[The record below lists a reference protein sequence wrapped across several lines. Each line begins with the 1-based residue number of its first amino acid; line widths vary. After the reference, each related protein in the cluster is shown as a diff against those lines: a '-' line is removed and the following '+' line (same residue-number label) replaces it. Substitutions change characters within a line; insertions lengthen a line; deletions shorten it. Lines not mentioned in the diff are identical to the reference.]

1 MKRLLLC
8 ISILIVSIGT
18 FAETITGKVTNL
30 QGEAMPFVTV
40 SVLGRDSV
48 LVTGAITDEN
58 GRYSVEIKSSQSKVE
73 NQKSKDTKTKAQDA
87 SQQMRDQSGYILQA
101 SFVGYKTAFGG
112 PDFVLQEE
120 TEQLAEVEV
129 KAKRPLIERQM
140 DKLVMNVSQSP
151 LAAGSNGND
160 ILRRAPGV
168 RIDKDGN
175 ITVNGKSV
183 EIYIDGKPSYLS
195 GQQLKAMLDGTDGN
209 TIEKIEIISNPS
221 AKYDASGQGG
231 IINIK
236 TKRNMMRGLNG
247 MLSAAY
253 GGMYFGDVKRWL
265 QMDMVS
271 LNLNYRGEKTYTFGQ
286 LTQVFAQNDID
297 FETGRT
303 VPATGSA
310 PATSNYSHSGY
321 DIGFQYYMMKVGNDW
336 YIDSTNTF
344 GFIVQV
350 PYMVASQYVI
360 DGRNIGYTVQGT
372 DTTFS
377 TTSTSSRTKAPQHT
391 ANLNFTH
398 TFSEALER
406 ELTVNVDYNR
416 YSTRSRN
423 MQNTQYTGDVSN
435 VLALDINTR
444 QAANI
449 YSAKLD
455 FQTKFW
461 QTGMIETG
469 VKYALSST
477 DNNMTTD
484 SIRNGLLLSQTPQD
498 FTYREHVAA
507 AYISVG
513 KQFGEHWSVKLGLRG
528 EYTYSYGDWSSADSI
543 TRKSYFDPFPTAY
556 LGYTSSPLGRL
567 QQPIAVSASYTRRI
581 KRPNYWMLN
590 PFRTYLDAYSSQ
602 VGNTELSPEFNN
614 DVELHFSWTQYM
626 NLTFNFAHTQDMFS
640 QKTIILPDGTGQMLW
655 TNFGTCTTHGGNLSL
670 TELPIVPKLS
680 NSDSGLT
687 SNSGSGGAAKR
698 SIVGAWLA
706 LTVNTGWYHFLNR
719 SYDKHADGAPVY
731 LLGSHYGYVGGTLSA
746 YLPKDWIVTMDGN
759 WSSPMTTGYNH
770 SGSSY
775 YLNFGI
781 RKMYMQKGLIFNLN
795 VQDLARS
802 MVYSGVDMNQNTG
815 YSSWYK
821 NTIRQQRVMFSV
833 TWMFGQQQRT
843 KHRNVGDMDESSR
856 LGSSGGI
863 GGK

>member
-1 MKRLLLC
+1 MKRWLLC

-18 FAETITGKVTNL
+18 FAETITGKVTSR

-40 SVLGRDSV
+40 SVLSQDST
-48 LVTGAITDEN
+48 LVTGAITDEQ
-58 GRYSVEIKSSQSKVE
+58 GAYSLEAPS
-73 NQKSKDTKTKAQDA
+73 
-87 SQQMRDQSGYILQA
+87 RGYILQA

-303 VPATGSA
+303 MPATDSSKS
-310 PATSNYSHSGY
+310 TSNYSCSGY
-321 DIGFQYYMMKVGNDW
+321 DIGFQYYMMKAGNDW

-350 PYMVASQYVI
+350 PYMIASQSVI

-423 MQNTQYTGDVSN
+423 MQQNTQYSSDVSN
-435 VLALDINTR
+435 VLGLDINTR

-484 SIRNGLLLSQTPQD
+484 SIRNGLLLNQTPQN

-567 QQPIAVSASYTRRI
+567 QQPIAV
-581 KRPNYWMLN
+581 
-590 PFRTYLDAYSSQ
+590 
-602 VGNTELSPEFNN
+602 
-614 DVELHFSWTQYM
+614 
-626 NLTFNFAHTQDMFS
+626 
-640 QKTIILPDGTGQMLW
+640 TIGCSIR
-655 TNFGTCTTHGGNLSL
+655 F
-670 TELPIVPKLS
+670 
-680 NSDSGLT
+680 GLT
-687 SNSGSGGAAKR
+687 LMPIRRRWAIQTSRR
-698 SIVGAWLA
+698 SSTTMWNCISHG
-706 LTVNTGWYHFLNR
+706 R
-719 SYDKHADGAPVY
+719 S
-731 LLGSHYGYVGGTLSA
+731 T
-746 YLPKDWIVTMDGN
+746 
-759 WSSPMTTGYNH
+759 
-770 SGSSY
+770 
-775 YLNFGI
+775 
-781 RKMYMQKGLIFNLN
+781 
-795 VQDLARS
+795 
-802 MVYSGVDMNQNTG
+802 
-815 YSSWYK
+815 
-821 NTIRQQRVMFSV
+821 
-833 TWMFGQQQRT
+833 
-843 KHRNVGDMDESSR
+843 
-856 LGSSGGI
+856 
-863 GGK
+863 

>member
-1 MKRLLLC
+1 MKGRYVLLSFIMLT
-8 ISILIVSIGT
+8 IGVVGT
-18 FAETITGKVTNL
+18 FAETITGKVTNR

-40 SVLGRDSV
+40 SVLSKDSA
-48 LVTGAITDEN
+48 LLTGAITDEN
-58 GRYSVEIKSSQSKVE
+58 GRYSVEVKSQKSKDE
-73 NQKSKDTKTKAQDA
+73 NQKSKDAKPKAQDA
-87 SQQMRDQSGYILQA
+87 SQQMQDQSGYILQA
-101 SFVGYKTAFGG
+101 SFVGYKTAYGG

-303 VPATGSA
+303 MPATDSSKS
-310 PATSNYSHSGY
+310 TSNYSCSGY
-321 DIGFQYYMMKVGNDW
+321 DIGFQYYMMKAGNDW

-350 PYMVASQYVI
+350 PYMIASQSVI

-423 MQNTQYTGDVSN
+423 MQNTQYSSDVSN
-435 VLALDINTR
+435 VLGLDINTR

-484 SIRNGLLLSQTPQD
+484 SIRNGLLLNQTPQN

-602 VGNTELSPEFNN
+602 VGNTDLSPEFNN
-614 DVELHFSWTQYM
+614 DVELHFSWTQYL

-670 TELPIVPKLS
+670 TEMPIVPKYVTAE
-680 NSDSGLT
+680 DG
-687 SNSGSGGAAKR
+687 KR
-698 SIVGAWLA
+698 TMQGAWLA
-706 LTVNTGWYHFLNR
+706 LTVNAGWYHFLNR
-719 SYDKHADGAPVY
+719 SYDKQADGTPVY
-731 LLGSHYGYVGGTLSA
+731 LLGSHYGYAGGTLSA
-746 YLPKDWIVTMDGN
+746 YLPKDWILTMDGN
-759 WSSPMTTGYNH
+759 WSSPMTTGYNR

-775 YLNFGI
+775 YLNFGV

-802 MVYSGVDMNQNTG
+802 MVFSGEDMAQAAG
-815 YSSWYK
+815 YGSWYK
-821 NTIRQQRVMFSV
+821 NTIRQQRVMLSV